1 MVIYILFV
9 IVVAI
14 VSFSLGVIFSSI
26 KIKDKDIEIALLN
39 EQINKYKKHEEY
51 RKLDIKVLDDDIEI
65 DKMIQQIND
74 ERNE

>member
-1 MVIYILFV
+1 MIIYILFV

-14 VSFSLGVIFSSI
+14 VGFSLGVIFSSI

-39 EQINKYKKHEEY
+39 EQINKYKKHNEY
-51 RKLDIKVLDDDIEI
+51 QKLDAKVLDDDIEI
-65 DKMIQQIND
+65 DKMMQQIND